1 MLKEVTAT
9 GRTVDEAIDEGCK
22 ELGIDRADAKFE
34 ILTLP
39 KKGFLGLKVIPAKV
53 RVYQEMSKADLAVQ
67 YITSILREM
76 GVSDF
81 KTSVKVEDD
90 TAYITLTG
98 DNMGIIIGRRGET
111 LDAIQHLASLA
122 ANRGGGDYLR
132 ITIDSGNY
140 RENREKTLQALARR
154 RALAA
159 VKTGRSVTLEPMN
172 PYERRIIHAAVAKVE
187 GATSTSVGEEPNR
200 RVVISSTVKKPAAP
214 RGGKGPKD
222 GDRRRGGNGNKGGK
236 AGGGSRG
243 GRDNNRSRKP
253 RREEPQQELSP
264 LPIVDAPSAEV
275 PEPTV
280 IFDENSTRIPVQP
293 HSQEEAPRREE
304 QPRRERPRREQ
315 PRREEPKVEESKKLE
330 EEFLFQED
338 DSPLYSKIE
347 L

>member
-111 LDAIQHLASLA
+111 LDAKMCIRDRAWARYSLV
-122 ANRGGGDYLR
+122 
-132 ITIDSGNY
+132 
-140 RENREKTLQALARR
+140 ALATE
-154 RALAA
+154 ALS
-159 VKTGRSVTLEPMN
+159 RSKMPT
-172 PYERRIIHAAVAKVE
+172 
-187 GATSTSVGEEPNR
+187 
-200 RVVISSTVKKPAAP
+200 ISSV
-214 RGGKGPKD
+214 
-222 GDRRRGGNGNKGGK
+222 
-236 AGGGSRG
+236 
-243 GRDNNRSRKP
+243 
-253 RREEPQQELSP
+253 
-264 LPIVDAPSAEV
+264 
-275 PEPTV
+275 
-280 IFDENSTRIPVQP
+280 
-293 HSQEEAPRREE
+293 
-304 QPRRERPRREQ
+304 
-315 PRREEPKVEESKKLE
+315 
-330 EEFLFQED
+330 
-338 DSPLYSKIE
+338 
-347 L
+347 

>member
-9 GRTVDEAIDEGCK
+9 GRTVDEAIDQGCK
-22 ELGIDRADAKFE
+22 DLGIDRADAKFE

-39 KKGFLGLKVIPAKV
+39 KKGFLGLKNTPAKV
-53 RVYQEMSKADLAVQ
+53 RVYQEMSKGDIALQ

-76 GVSDF
+76 GVTDF
-81 KTSVKVEDD
+81 QSSVRVEED

-98 DNMGIIIGRRGET
+98 ENMGIIIGRRGET

-154 RALAA
+154 RALSA

-187 GATSTSVGEEPNR
+187 GATSTSIGEEPNR
-200 RVVISSTVKKPAAP
+200 RVVISSTVKKSGGN
-214 RGGKGPKD
+214 RGGKKD
-222 GDRRRGGNGNKGGK
+222 GDRRRN
-236 AGGGSRG
+236 G
-243 GRDNNRSRKP
+243 GRGSKYNNSNRREGNRPYKS
-253 RREEPQQELSP
+253 RREEEPQVSP

-280 IFDENSTRIPVQP
+280 TFDENSTRIPVQP
-293 HSQEEAPRREE
+293 HTQAP
-304 QPRRERPRREQ
+304 
-315 PRREEPKVEESKKLE
+315 VEEKPS
-330 EEFLFQED
+330 FQED
-338 DSPLYSKIE
+338 NSPLYSKIE